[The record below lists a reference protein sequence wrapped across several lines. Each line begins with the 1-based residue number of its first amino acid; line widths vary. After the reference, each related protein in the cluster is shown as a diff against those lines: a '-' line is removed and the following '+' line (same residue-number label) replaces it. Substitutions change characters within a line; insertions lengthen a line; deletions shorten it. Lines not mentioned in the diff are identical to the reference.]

1 MNAKQIKELFIK
13 HANKQKAKENS
24 AYLRNLF
31 THFGIP
37 APKRRELL
45 KPLWDKKTETIDWDF
60 VFDCWKA
67 KEREMQY
74 TALDYLF
81 RKKEQLTKA
90 DIKRIKQLAQDKS
103 WWDTIDGMCHLV
115 GEIALRDD
123 SVKQIMLDWST
134 HEDFWLRRIAI
145 QHQLSLK
152 TKTDTELFSTIITN
166 NFGQTEFFINKGIG
180 WALREYS
187 KTNPDWVR
195 QFIEDNKDKMA
206 KLSIREGSKHLA
218 KGKGLPG

>member
-1 MNAKQIKELFIK
+1 MNAKQIKELFLQ
-13 HANKQKAKENS
+13 HENKKKALESS
-24 AYLRNLF
+24 AYMRNQF

-45 KPLWDKKTETIDWDF
+45 KPLWDKKAEPISWDF
-60 VFDCWKA
+60 VFECWKA

-90 DIKRIKQLAQDKS
+90 DIKRIKQLAQDKP

-115 GEIALRDD
+115 GEIVLRDAT
-123 SVKQIMLDWST
+123 VKQIMLDWST
-134 HEDFWLRRIAI
+134 HNDFWLRRIAI
-145 QHQLSLK
+145 QHQLQHK
-152 TKTDTELFSTIITN
+152 ARTDTELLSTIIKN

-187 KTNPDWVR
+187 KTDPAWVR
-195 QFIEDNKDKMA
+195 QFIEDNKTKLA

-218 KGKGLPG
+218 KGK